1 MTGWLSAISESVFAL
16 LVFPGFAF
24 LFVCTLKTKYTV
36 ALYTYAGWTAQGFD
50 PALFGWAYNIAR
62 DAVSRLDNAWIRP
75 PLNTWI

>member
-24 LFVCTLKTKYTV
+24 LFTCTLKTKYTV
-36 ALYTYAGWTAQGFD
+36 ALHSYAGRTAQEAG
-50 PALFGWAYNIAR
+50 PMLFGWALNITR
-62 DAVSRLDNAWIRP
+62 GAVPRLNRAWISP